1 MLKIA
6 IDTLGGDLPLSEI
19 LEGALKTIG
28 LNPNVEPLLIGPQE
42 EIDGF
47 FAAKNVKTPE
57 VINANREVD
66 NYTNPTTML
75 HDQDDSALVLSYNA
89 LKARDDVVALI
100 TCSATGCVIVGSI
113 FHLGLEEG
121 LRMPLLGALLKHG
134 NGNDFLVADCGANLD
149 VRPKDLV
156 RFAELG
162 SQYMSV
168 QLHIEKPRVGL
179 LSNGKEDGKGNAQIK
194 ETFGLLKTNEKI
206 NFVGNVEASDIF
218 DDLCDV
224 LVCDGMLG
232 NVVIKTAESVALL
245 VNSWGN
251 DENIDSKVRS
261 QFAYN
266 DMAGSILIGTSKPII
281 KAHGKAN
288 RNTIVGCYKQLL
300 QRLGY

>member
-19 LEGALKTIG
+19 LEGTFKTIG
-28 LNPNVEPLLIGPQE
+28 LNPDVEPLLIGPKD

-47 FAAKNVKTPE
+47 FAAKNAKSPE
-57 VINANREVD
+57 IIDARREID
-66 NYTNPTTML
+66 NYTNPTTIL
-75 HDQDDSALVLSYNA
+75 HEQDDSALVLSYKA
-89 LKARDDVVALI
+89 LKSRDDVAALI

-113 FHLGLEEG
+113 FHLGLKEG

-134 NGNDFLVADCGANLD
+134 NGNDFLLADCGANLD

-156 RFAELG
+156 KFAELG
-162 SQYMSV
+162 SEYISAQS
-168 QLHIEKPRVGL
+168 HIENPRVGL

-194 ETFGLLKTNEKI
+194 EAFGLLKADEKI
-206 NFVGNVEASDIF
+206 YFVGNIEASDIF

-224 LVCDGMLG
+224 LVCDGMIG
-232 NVVIKTAESVALL
+232 NVVLKTAESVALL

-251 DENIDSKVRS
+251 DESIDSKVKT

-266 DMAGSILIGTSKPII
+266 DMAGSILIGTLKPII

-288 RNTIVGCYKQLL
+288 SNTIVGCYKQLL
-300 QRLGY
+300 KRLGY